1 MGLFN
6 RKKGAPEQSSGHGEE
21 TAAPEQETTGMG
33 TSHVRHVIAIGSGKG
48 GVGKSTVATNL
59 AVAMQQAGQ
68 RVGVLD
74 ADIYGPSQPRLLG
87 SMGTRAQGTS
97 EAIEPVQQHGVRYM
111 SVAALVGEDRPG
123 IWRAPIANKIIQQM
137 VDGVRWG
144 ELDTLLIDLPPG
156 TGDVQLTLAQQV
168 ALSGAVIVT
177 TPQQVAL
184 GIATKALEMF
194 RQLNVPILGMIE
206 NMSGFLCDHCG
217 ETTDIFKQ
225 GGGREVAAEQDV
237 PWLGAV
243 PLDRA
248 IMASGDDGM
257 PVLLSEPESASAR
270 VFSDLA
276 LAVTANAEEAAAVA
290 GEAPVD
296 MAVADDGA
304 LQIQW
309 PDGQTTSHQPY
320 DLRLACGCAGC
331 VDETTGHKTLDP
343 SSVPLDIR
351 VTRAGLVGRYAIA
364 LSFSDGHSSGLYTFE
379 RLRALDQSDGD
390 RGAFPV

>member
-1 MGLFN
+1 MAFWSKKTKTDDEQPQRPDDGRDGL
-6 RKKGAPEQSSGHGEE
+6 GVAG
-21 TAAPEQETTGMG
+21 
-33 TSHVRHVIAIGSGKG
+33 VRHLIAVGSGKG
-48 GVGKSTVATNL
+48 GVGKSTVTTNL
-59 AVAMQQAGQ
+59 AVALQRAGQ

-87 SMGTRAQGTS
+87 SVGTRARGTA
-97 EAIEPVQQHGVRYM
+97 EVIEPVEQHGVRFM
-111 SVAALVGEDRPG
+111 SVAALVGDDRPG

-194 RQLNVPILGMIE
+194 RQLNVPILGVIE
-206 NMSGFLCDHCG
+206 NMSGFVCDHCG
-217 ETTDIFKQ
+217 QTTDIFKQ
-225 GGGREVAAEQDV
+225 GGGQMVAAEQEV

-243 PLDRA
+243 PLERA
-248 IMASGDDGM
+248 IMASGDDGL
-257 PVLLSEPESASAR
+257 PVVLAEPDSSSAG
-270 VFSDLA
+270 VFVKLA
-276 LAVTANAEEAAAVA
+276 EAVAAQAEQAATEAAK
-290 GEAPVD
+290 APVD
-296 MAVADDGA
+296 MGVADDGT

-309 PDGQTTSHQPY
+309 PEGVTTSHQPY
-320 DLRLACGCAGC
+320 DLRLACVCAGC
-331 VDETTGHKTLDP
+331 VDETTGQRTLDP

-379 RLRALDQSDGD
+379 RLRALDQADGAG
-390 RGAFPV
+390 GAFPV